1 VPDVPYRP
9 EVCSYCNAETWCEI
23 RPGNGKPQCRAC
35 KAESAFSWMYA
46 HIRKTLLPWQIKDI
60 RSIFGAVDPAT
71 GARKY
76 RKAYDEKPKKN
87 GKTFFI
93 GGAPIYHLVF
103 ERAIEERPEGY
114 GAAATAS
121 QAGLVFKAATQLIEA
136 NPDLRNLLRVYPST
150 KRIVLRDGRGFYQVL
165 SSDGNGA
172 DGIEPSLALIDE
184 VHRWTTAKAQTLW
197 DVIWKGMISRAEPLG
212 VMTTTA
218 GDEDE
223 SLIWNQERDLVE
235 SILAGETQAPT
246 YYVSL
251 SQADERRDKAE
262 PDYWTTRE
270 ARVTANPS
278 HEDNGGYLK
287 DSALVEELSAALKKS
302 SQGKAAFKRYH
313 LGIRGSSTENA
324 VIDMGAWMADGSGV
338 DLREWPT
345 YDYELLASKWGLIE
359 RPCVLGVDASWSND
373 LTALAAVFPPADRDP
388 WRVLVWFWMPSGKVA
403 ELETKGQVPYSQ
415 WVDKGFIETCPGNA
429 NDYRLL
435 RERAKWCKQLFDVR
449 ELAYDRWNFRGT
461 AMELEEDGFTC
472 VEVPQQFSYLSA
484 PTKDLLV
491 AYDSGRLHHGNNPVL
506 NFCARSLSVQGDKK
520 DNVQPAKPERMKTK
534 KRIDGISATV
544 TAWARAMVLADSG
557 VDLDAFLNDP
567 VRL

>member
-1 VPDVPYRP
+1 
-9 EVCSYCNAETWCEI
+9 
-23 RPGNGKPQCRAC
+23 
-35 KAESAFSWMYA
+35 MYA
-46 HIRKTLLPWQIKDI
+46 HIRKTLLPWQITDI

-71 GARKY
+71 GSRQY
-76 RKAYDEKPKKN
+76 RRAYTEKPKKN
-87 GKTFFI
+87 GKTFLV
-93 GGAPIYHLVF
+93 GGCPIYHLVA
-103 ERAIEERPEGY
+103 ERAIEERPEAY

-121 QAGLVFKAATQLIEA
+121 QAGLVYKAAAALIDS
-136 NPDLRNLLRVYPST
+136 NPTLRNLLRVYPSS

-197 DVIWKGMISRAEPLG
+197 DVVWKGMISRPEPLG
-212 VMTTTA
+212 IMTTTA
-218 GDEDE
+218 GDQDE

-235 SILAGETQAPT
+235 SIIAGESSSPT

-251 SQADERRDKAE
+251 SQADERRDKQDPE
-262 PDYWTTRE
+262 YWKSRE

-278 HEDNGGYLK
+278 HEDNGGFLK
-287 DSALVEELSAALKKS
+287 DSALVEELESALKKGT
-302 SQGKAAFKRYH
+302 QGKATFKRYH
-313 LGIRGSSTENA
+313 LGIRGSATEQS
-324 VIDMGAWMADGSGV
+324 VIDMGVWMSDGSGV
-338 DLREWPT
+338 DMRTWPT
-345 YDYELLASKWGLIE
+345 YDFELLARKWGLVE

-388 WRVLVWFWMPSGKVA
+388 WRLLVWFWMPEGKVS
-403 ELETKGQVPYSQ
+403 ELESKTQVPYSQ
-415 WVDKGFIETCPGNA
+415 WVEKGFVETCPGNA
-429 NDYRLL
+429 NDYRLPQN
-435 RERAKWCKQLFDVR
+435 RAEWCRKIFDVR

-484 PTKDLLV
+484 PTKDFLV
-491 AYDSGRLHHGNNPVL
+491 AYESQRLHHGNNPVM
-506 NFCARSLSVQGDKK
+506 NFCARSLTLSGDNK

-534 KRIDGISATV
+534 KRIDGVSATV

-557 VDLDAFLNDP
+557 VDLDAFLANP
-567 VRL
+567 VGF